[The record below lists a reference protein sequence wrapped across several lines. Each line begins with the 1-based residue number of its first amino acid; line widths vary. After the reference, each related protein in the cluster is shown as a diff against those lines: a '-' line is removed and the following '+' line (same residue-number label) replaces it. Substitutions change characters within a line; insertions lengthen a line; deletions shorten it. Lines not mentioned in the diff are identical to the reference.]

1 MARTFDTDILVLST
15 APTQAGHVTRK
26 DYVDGQIALML
37 PLAGGT
43 LTGSLNLAAD
53 PTAGLQAATKQYVDN
68 VSQGLQAKNSVL
80 TIADAA
86 LPAYTFANNVLT
98 ATANGALPA
107 LGGYTPVAGDRILVA
122 AESGANAGYN
132 GVYVVTNAGSA
143 TAAWMLT
150 RAVDMDDDTEVVVGD
165 HFLIDQGT
173 HIGEMWMLSSK
184 TGTLD
189 AAGSVVT
196 FTKMQFGN
204 AYSADGTT
212 LQLTGYEFS
221 VKPQGIG
228 PTQLGAI
235 AVANGGL
242 SGGNGAALSVVTD
255 GASIDLN
262 ATGQV
267 EIKNVAPSKIGSLKT
282 GTNAGAITGGTPY
295 DIVHNA
301 GFEKGFVQFFNPTT
315 LTPIDLFWAFVDPN
329 TIQVTTFSNY
339 AAGALGYLFLGA
351 A

>member
-1 MARTFDTDILVLST
+1 MARTFDTDILVLSP

-26 DYVDGQIALML
+26 DYVDGQIAKML

-43 LTGSLNLAAD
+43 LTGALNLAAD

-68 VSQGLQAKNSVL
+68 VSQGLQAKNSVQ
-80 TIADAA
+80 TVADAA

-107 LGGYTPVAGDRILVA
+107 LGGYTPVAGDRVLVV
-122 AESGANAGYN
+122 AETGANAGYN
-132 GVYVVTNAGSA
+132 GVYVVTNAGSS
-143 TAAWMLT
+143 TAAWVLT

-165 HFLIDQGT
+165 HLLVDQGT

-189 AAGSVVT
+189 AAGSVLS

-212 LQLTGYEFS
+212 LELTGYEFS
-221 VKPQGIG
+221 VKAQGIG
-228 PTQLGAI
+228 PAQLGAV
-235 AVANGGL
+235 AVVNGGL
-242 SGGNGAALSVVTD
+242 AGGNGAALAVDVD
-255 GASIDLN
+255 GASIDVS

-267 EIKNVAPSKIGSLKT
+267 ELKNVAPSKIGSLVS
-282 GTNAGAITGGTPY
+282 GTNAGAIASLTPY
-295 DIVHNA
+295 NIVHNA
-301 GFEKGFVQFFNPTT
+301 GYKKGFPLFFDPVAF
-315 LTPIDLFWAFVDPN
+315 TPIEVDWAFVDAN
-329 TIQVTTFSNY
+329 TIAVTTFRSY